1 MPASRGATV
10 CPREHGCTKTQTPRL
25 VALTKVCGSDEAITP
40 YVGIGSSTDPP
51 PTGRKSQER
60 PADPRKSWPEGE
72 IKLDVPETALE
83 LAHTGCMVASCKPAR
98 RKVPRHAG
106 PIESCF
112 VWGRC
117 THQNTNGRSIQ
128 SSDPP
133 PPSPP
138 PRRNLP
144 PAPTPGLLALDLQ
157 SRRLPLTAEIVRQI
171 PQIVSVFRPRPF
183 EGLGFETSLY
193 RGRLSLGQ
201 PGEAAGIGLLGNE
214 PLGRHGNGLLGNAL
228 LGH

>member
-1 MPASRGATV
+1 MPARLDRASFGGDAPTR
-10 CPREHGCTKTQTPRL
+10 TQMDD
-25 VALTKVCGSDEAITP
+25 ASN
-40 YVGIGSSTDPP
+40 P
-51 PTGRKSQER
+51 PT
-60 PADPRKSWPEGE
+60 
-72 IKLDVPETALE
+72 
-83 LAHTGCMVASCKPAR
+83 
-98 RKVPRHAG
+98 
-106 PIESCF
+106 
-112 VWGRC
+112 
-117 THQNTNGRSIQ
+117 
-128 SSDPP
+128 P
-133 PPSPP
+133 PPSLPPP

-157 SRRLPLTAEIVRQI
+157 SIRLPLTAEIVRQI

-214 PLGRHGNGLLGNAL
+214 HLGRRGNGLFGNAL